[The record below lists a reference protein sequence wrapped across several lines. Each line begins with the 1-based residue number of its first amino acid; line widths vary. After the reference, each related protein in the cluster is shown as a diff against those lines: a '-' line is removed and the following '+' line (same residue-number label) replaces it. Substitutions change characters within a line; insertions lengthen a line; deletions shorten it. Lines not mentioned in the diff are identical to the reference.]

1 MEKIGSVGADFISRF
16 LGWKESRIGYSLE
29 RLHLIAD
36 DRIDRE
42 ALDSLPTE
50 RAARNFVNSVKELN
64 DATMIK
70 IMANENME
78 TWTALPR
85 VIDETVRVT
94 KQFLEEHPEEKRLC
108 PHGRTDQPV
117 GKQIIAEFLNW
128 NESRVSFSLER
139 LKMINDDTIDK
150 EVIDSFPTER
160 AARNFISNVKEFD
173 IPKEKQKAV
182 ADRYKETGSGERAMR
197 NAVIEEVI
205 IPKKKK
211 ESIDTSRTIENEIRA
226 VDTLT
231 SELQDKLLRLTTL
244 YREVGGVPDYWDQIN
259 WHMKL
264 VNNLNKTV
272 NLIDSFILTNKKQ

>member
-197 NAVIEEVI
+197 NAVIEEV
-205 IPKKKK
+205 
-211 ESIDTSRTIENEIRA
+211 
-226 VDTLT
+226 
-231 SELQDKLLRLTTL
+231 
-244 YREVGGVPDYWDQIN
+244 
-259 WHMKL
+259 
-264 VNNLNKTV
+264 VN
-272 NLIDSFILTNKKQ
+272 